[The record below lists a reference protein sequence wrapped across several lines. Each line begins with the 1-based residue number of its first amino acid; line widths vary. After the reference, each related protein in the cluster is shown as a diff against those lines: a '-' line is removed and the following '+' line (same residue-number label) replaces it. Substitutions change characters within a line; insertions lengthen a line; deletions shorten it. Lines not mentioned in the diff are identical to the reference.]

1 MKTTYKSLLE
11 KRINKLTQDEK
22 ETLALHNF
30 RLGWYDKKL
39 VHEDPFSI
47 SFSDDWWESA
57 WCFSSFGQCYL
68 HNQALAKKFLSSEK
82 KMNYVMDKMENRKRW
97 YPTGTDKMKD
107 LYAKNE
113 LTVNIVGL
121 IISTMRKEN
130 FNIFESHV
138 NDPIFDVGSIVQ
150 FRSNIGV
157 DAVLQENKW
166 SNSVN
171 YYGASS
177 HTIKNLK
184 NKTLMVLGEAPDL
197 DGKVYASAYSYKE
210 KQGGARYYRVLPVG
224 DTQVYIVVEK
234 FLKKCRTKA
243 VKDARK

>member
-1 MKTTYKSLLE
+1 METKHRDILE
-11 KRINKLTQDEK
+11 KRVNKLTQLEK
-22 ETLALHNF
+22 KTLVLNNF
-30 RLGWYDKKL
+30 RMGWYDNKL

-47 SFSDDWWESA
+47 SFSDSWWEGA
-57 WCFSSFGQCYL
+57 WCFSSFGQYYL
-68 HNQALAKKFLSSEK
+68 RNQALAKKFLSSDEK
-82 KMNYVMDKMENRKRW
+82 MKYVMDKMENRKRW
-97 YPTGTDKMKD
+97 FSTGVETMKE
-107 LYAKNE
+107 LHAKNS
-113 LTVNIVGL
+113 LTVNVMTLVVTG
-121 IISTMRKEN
+121 MRKEN

-166 SNSVN
+166 SSGVN
-171 YYGASS
+171 YYGATPY
-177 HTIKNLK
+177 TIKSLK
-184 NKTLMVLGEAPDL
+184 NKTMMVLGEAPVL
-197 DGKVYASAYSYKE
+197 GGKVYASAYSYKE